1 MFIDPLAE
9 LDRLARDMGMANRPS
24 LMPVDAYRLEDRFYL
39 HFDLPGV
46 DPDSIDVT
54 VERNTLTVSAERN
67 WDPSD
72 EAKMLMR
79 ERRMGTVTRRFNLG
93 DGLDTDHIEAGY
105 DHGVLTLTIP
115 VSEEEKPRKIT
126 VGASDHALT
135 R

>member
-9 LDRLARDMGMANRPS
+9 LDRIAREVGGRATT
-24 LMPVDAYRLEDRFYL
+24 LMPVDAYRQGDRFFL

-46 DPDSIDVT
+46 DPESIDVT
-54 VERNTLTVSAERN
+54 VERDTLTVTAGRSWKPA
-67 WDPSD
+67 DD
-72 EAKMLMR
+72 AKVLLR
-79 ERRMGTVTRRFNLG
+79 ERRQGALTRRFRLG
-93 DGLDTDHIEAGY
+93 TGLDTDHIEAGY

-126 VGASDHALT
+126 VGASDRALT